1 MKDELVQDM
10 VERLVRIETKLDNY
24 ELLREKTEDAKEKAD
39 HAFSI
44 AKNNVEDIKENK
56 RKSKM
61 DLADNCWHRS
71 VSSCLFIYKI
81 FRRCVRMI
89 LPDKYY
95 KIIKWGVL
103 TVLPAGSVLVATLGK
118 AYGWQQTDTAVL
130 TINAV
135 SAFLGVVTGVSAY
148 NLKDKE
154 K

>member
-1 MKDELVQDM
+1 
-10 VERLVRIETKLDNY
+10 
-24 ELLREKTEDAKEKAD
+24 
-39 HAFSI
+39 
-44 AKNNVEDIKENK
+44 
-56 RKSKM
+56 
-61 DLADNCWHRS
+61 
-71 VSSCLFIYKI
+71 
-81 FRRCVRMI
+81 MI

-118 AYGWQQTDTAVL
+118 AYGWQETDMAVL